1 MRRLGHLYPGSLAQ
15 RARGAALLTVLVFS
29 MLSMLLALWAARTA
43 WYGELVVGN
52 DADYQRAFEAAEA
65 LLLDAEL
72 DIRGERADG
81 RPCAYGGLPHG
92 AAASMCRSGGTTKVP
107 MENADLPAFLATLSA
122 QPQRCIDA
130 LCAKRVGRQ
139 DIWNAPAP
147 GTAARQAGEQDLFAL
162 IRAGTGARYGQYTG
176 AQLGDA
182 DRPAHPILA
191 DRGAAEAGGWYWIE
205 VIPYT
210 ESKPGLVSNA
220 PARQLEL
227 VGLSPHVVYR
237 ITAAAFGRKP
247 DALVVLEQSYARP
260 RRKD

>member
-1 MRRLGHLYPGSLAQ
+1 MTRPRHARYCHGRH
-15 RARGAALLTVLVFS
+15 RARGAALLTVLVFG
-29 MLSMLLALWAARTA
+29 MLSMLLVLWSARTA
-43 WYGELVVGN
+43 WYGELVAGN

-81 RPCAYGGLPHG
+81 RPCAYGGLPQG
-92 AAASMCRSGGTTKVP
+92 ASAQVCRSGGTTRVP
-107 MENADLPAFLATLSA
+107 LENADVPVFLAQLSA

-139 DIWNAPAP
+139 DIWNAPAA
-147 GTAARQAGEQDLFAL
+147 GTAVRRAGEQDLFAL
-162 IRAGTGARYGQYTG
+162 MRAGTGARYGQYTG

-182 DRPAHPILA
+182 DHPAHPILA
-191 DRGAAEAGGWYWIE
+191 DRSAPDTGGWYWIE

-210 ESKPGLVSNA
+210 DSKPGLISNA
-220 PARQLEL
+220 PAHQLEL
-227 VGLSPHVVYR
+227 AGLTPHVVYR

-247 DALVVLEQSYARP
+247 DTLVVLEQSYARP

>member
-1 MRRLGHLYPGSLAQ
+1 MTSPGHFLPGSRPR

-29 MLSMLLALWAARTA
+29 MLSLLLALWSARTA

-81 RPCAYGGLPHG
+81 RPCAYGGLLRS
-92 AAASMCRSGGTTKVP
+92 ASAHVCRRAGTTRVP
-107 MENADLPAFLATLSA
+107 LENADLPVFLAHLSA
-122 QPQRCIDA
+122 QPQRCIEA

-147 GTAARQAGEQDLFAL
+147 GTAGRRAGEQDLFAL
-162 IRAGTGARYGQYTG
+162 LRAGTGARYGQYTG

-182 DRPAHPILA
+182 DHPAHPILA
-191 DRGAAEAGGWYWIE
+191 DRGAADAGGWYWIE
-205 VIPYT
+205 VIPYID
-210 ESKPGLVSNA
+210 SKPGLISNA
-220 PARQLEL
+220 PAHQLEL
-227 VGLSPHVVYR
+227 MGLTPHVVYR
-237 ITAAAFGRKP
+237 ITAVAFGRKP
-247 DALVVLEQSYARP
+247 DSLVVLEQSYARP

>member
-1 MRRLGHLYPGSLAQ
+1 MTSARRFRRRS
-15 RARGAALLTVLVFS
+15 RGAALLTVLVFS

-81 RPCAYGGLPHG
+81 RPCAYGGLPRG
-92 AAASMCRSGGTTKVP
+92 ASSKVCRSGGTTKVP
-107 MENADLPAFLATLSA
+107 LENADLPAFLAQLSA

-205 VIPYT
+205 VMPYT
-210 ESKPGLVSNA
+210 DSKPGLISNA
-220 PARQLEL
+220 AAHQLEL
-227 VGLSPHVVYR
+227 LGLSPHVVYR
-237 ITAAAFGRKP
+237 ITAVAFGRKP
-247 DALVVLEQSYARP
+247 DSLVVLEQSYARP